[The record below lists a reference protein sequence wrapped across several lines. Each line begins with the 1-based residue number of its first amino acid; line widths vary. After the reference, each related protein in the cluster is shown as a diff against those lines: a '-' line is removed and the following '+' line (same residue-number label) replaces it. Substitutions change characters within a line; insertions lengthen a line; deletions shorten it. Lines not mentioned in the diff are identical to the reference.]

1 MDLDPRKLTVE
12 SSVDSAE
19 HARPRA
25 LLLSH
30 ISSPNGGPADTHE
43 TEAPLGIGVYIISP
57 PPIPSSLYSSDQ
69 PETSASASLSL
80 GL

>member
-43 TEAPLGIGVYIISP
+43 TEAPLGIGFYIIP
-57 PPIPSSLYSSDQ
+57 PSHPL
-69 PETSASASLSL
+69 LSVQL
-80 GL
+80 